1 MCIFPEEIIERILKH
16 CDGKTLLI
24 AYAVN
29 EQWKNIIQRLTK
41 RTKIWKRNCLR
52 DIPKGEL
59 VKYTEKYINQND
71 IDKWLNIYKN
81 WCAWQDIDGNI
92 EFDIHLSPIEVSR
105 ITSIAVSGR
114 YVAVGS
120 EDGRIKIFNDN
131 WDLLHTT
138 RYQAIKITEITFMCD
153 EEYFEARNGRIYV
166 LIAYKT
172 GTLVLTEFDGKL
184 NELSVIQDVKLHSV
198 YKKYLCYEKRGGRI
212 TISKLCKN
220 SMGTNV
226 FCEITFLRIYSP
238 SEVSCLHMWGGTAT
252 FLINNEV
259 KVLKYDENVPP
270 ISIPERRVR
279 IKFCINNHPRLER
292 SCHIYRDDIIICAST
307 TEDDLREQFLEL
319 FILGEKGSYSK
330 KLFNTWDVLES
341 YITCMFLYGNT
352 FIIGVDIGNIYFYHI
367 SSWKEFDIRNY
378 QKKMIVGRHP
388 INGIDVRE
396 DSHQRKFYVHSSFK
410 VHEITGLRVNDY
422 QYDLHCGV

>member
-184 NELSVIQDVKLHSV
+184 NELSVIQDVKLH
-198 YKKYLCYEKRGGRI
+198 R
-212 TISKLCKN
+212 
-220 SMGTNV
+220 
-226 FCEITFLRIYSP
+226 
-238 SEVSCLHMWGGTAT
+238 
-252 FLINNEV
+252 
-259 KVLKYDENVPP
+259 
-270 ISIPERRVR
+270 
-279 IKFCINNHPRLER
+279 
-292 SCHIYRDDIIICAST
+292 ST